1 MNRSIKTFLV
11 WLLMAI
17 LPLHAMAASV
27 GMSCVP
33 GQRQLSQQVET
44 VAASHHGMHHD
55 MRHNVDAG
63 MHAHHGAQASDAG
76 AADASKHAAH
86 DKAEQQ
92 THSSCSACSML
103 CIGAAAPP
111 SAFLAVPSFDGTD
124 AFLISPAALVP
135 GFIPDGLQRPPRPHV
150 S

>member
-33 GQRQLSQQVET
+33 GQRQLSQHAEAV
-44 VAASHHGMHHD
+44 VAAHQDMHHD
-55 MRHNVDAG
+55 ADAG
-63 MHAHHGAQASDAG
+63 MHAHHGAHAG
-76 AADASKHAAH
+76 NAGEATADKHVSH
-86 DKAEQQ
+86 DKAEKQ
-92 THSSCSACSML
+92 THSSCSACSVL

-111 SAFLAVPSFDGTD
+111 SAFLAVPAFDGTD
-124 AFLISPAALVP
+124 AFLISPASLVP
-135 GFIPDGLQRPPRPHV
+135 GFIPDGLQRPPRPQV

>member
-1 MNRSIKTFLV
+1 MNRSIKRFLV

-33 GQRQLSQQVET
+33 GQRQLSQHVEA
-44 VAASHHGMHHD
+44 VALMHHD
-55 MRHNVDAG
+55 ADAG
-63 MHAHHGAQASDAG
+63 MHAHHGAHASDADQAG
-76 AADASKHAAH
+76 AVDHASH
-86 DKAEQQ
+86 DKAEKQ
-92 THSSCSACSML
+92 THSSCSACSVL

-111 SAFLAVPSFDGTD
+111 SAFLAVPAFEGSD
-124 AFLISPAALVP
+124 AFLISPATLVP
-135 GFIPDGLQRPPRPHV
+135 GFIPDGLQRPPRPQV